1 MRYLRLFGI
10 LLVVAIVALAVPA
23 VFAGTATGG
32 SPNDPLMV
40 TGTSQTIQPNS
51 SLWFY
56 FDYTPSTGAP
66 SFGGRFGRSPSGKP
80 LANVTVDANGVGGL
94 ALAIYTPDQ
103 AKNWLND
110 QTTQPVGRGTP
121 FVDVLSDTVTHDLYW
136 SGGFNVAGRYFAVV
150 TNNNSTPVSFM
161 LTIEGDTVITTPLPT
176 PTPEPTLFVPIT
188 VTPVPTGTIQGKFVF
203 ADAIGGTIY
212 TVQGDSA
219 KPVAVSHGIDP
230 SWSPDGKQIV
240 FARWD
245 NAAPGVY
252 VANADGSNEHIVFTS
267 PRVRSPRMSPDGT
280 QIVFSQQKKDWPN
293 AVWKLGVVDLATG
306 TLTEPQC
313 SKLCYSPSWGPDGQT
328 IYFNDPGIG
337 VLATNKTSGAPWVV
351 LGPNGMYWD
360 TTKNAAMP
368 IEHLPPTDSTMISPD
383 GSRVAF
389 MMAAQDH
396 WDINYVSANG
406 GSQIGVTQQDIML
419 YTFFN
424 VRISSVSPT
433 WSPDGKQILFMSDRT
448 GKWQFYTI
456 NPDGTNLQQVL
467 KNITDSV
474 NINYGYQMERV
485 VDWVKQ

>member
-32 SPNDPLMV
+32 SPNDPLIV
-40 TGTSQTIQPNS
+40 TGASQTIQPNS

-66 SFGGRFGRSPSGKP
+66 SFGGRFGRSSGKP
-80 LANVTVDANGVGGL
+80 LADVTVDANGVGGL

-121 FVDVLSDTVTHDLYW
+121 FVDVLSDSVTHDLYW

-150 TNNNSTPVSFM
+150 TNNNPTPVSFL
-161 LTIEGDTVITTPLPT
+161 LTITGDTVITTPLPT

-240 FARWD
+240 FH
-245 NAAPGVY
+245 AALL
-252 VANADGSNEHIVFTS
+252 ET
-267 PRVRSPRMSPDGT
+267 
-280 QIVFSQQKKDWPN
+280 
-293 AVWKLGVVDLATG
+293 
-306 TLTEPQC
+306 
-313 SKLCYSPSWGPDGQT
+313 
-328 IYFNDPGIG
+328 
-337 VLATNKTSGAPWVV
+337 GAPKLIRENLNWIFV
-351 LGPNGMYWD
+351 GM
-360 TTKNAAMP
+360 
-368 IEHLPPTDSTMISPD
+368 
-383 GSRVAF
+383 V
-389 MMAAQDH
+389 
-396 WDINYVSANG
+396 
-406 GSQIGVTQQDIML
+406 GVIAL
-419 YTFFN
+419 VII
-424 VRISSVSPT
+424 VRLVRRNRKVTS
-433 WSPDGKQILFMSDRT
+433 
-448 GKWQFYTI
+448 
-456 NPDGTNLQQVL
+456 
-467 KNITDSV
+467 
-474 NINYGYQMERV
+474 E
-485 VDWVKQ
+485 